1 LNPED
6 DSFEYKQCIV
16 LRTDLNMSVGKMI
29 SQACHAAV
37 DASEQ
42 TKRMKTSLWR
52 KWRDEGAKKVVLR
65 VDTLE
70 ELEDLSRKADAYG
83 IVNVLIV
90 DRGLTEI
97 PPNTVTALGLGPD
110 KNEVMDKVTG
120 NLKLLK

>member
-1 LNPED
+1 
-6 DSFEYKQCIV
+6 
-16 LRTDLNMSVGKMI
+16 MKM
-29 SQACHAAV
+29 
-37 DASEQ
+37 
-42 TKRMKTSLWR
+42 SLWR
-52 KWRDEGAKKVVLR
+52 KWRDEGAKKVVLK

-110 KNEVMDKVTG
+110 KNEVIDKVTG
-120 NLKLLK
+120 NLKLLR